1 MRIMRFSEKVVIL
14 MGQAGETQMSL
25 GVALGVSQTTVGRW
39 MNGAK
44 PRPKVIAK
52 ISAHFSIPVETLL
65 DDNAVLKIQNQQDI
79 SQIGSPDSGALI
91 GKQLAEK
98 WRSLPKDERVKITDT
113 IIDCLSKN
121 VKLD

>member
-1 MRIMRFSEKVVIL
+1 MHIMRFSEKVMIL

-25 GVALGVSQTTVGRW
+25 GAALDVSQTTVGRW

-44 PRPKVIAK
+44 PRPKVIAR
-52 ISAHFSIPVETLL
+52 ISAHFGIPVETLL

-79 SQIGSPDSGALI
+79 SQTNLSGSGALV

-121 VKLD
+121 VLLD